1 MKTAILF
8 VTHIY
13 NEDIKRQIV
22 KLYEETKDFATLYV
36 GFQADKVRITL
47 PDGIRSFPFTVKEL
61 NRLGYRSWGCTLMD
75 GNFHFV
81 MLDFYLKHTGC
92 DYYWLIEYDVR
103 FNGDWKNYFEFFA
116 DKDDDF
122 ISAHIGDFSGDTRW
136 TRWKEIELVNI
147 KLNHKMLL
155 RSFNPICRISNRAL
169 ALGHERCKLGDRG
182 HYEA

>member
-13 NEDIKRQIV
+13 NEDIERQII
-22 KLYEETKDFATLYV
+22 KLHEETKDFATLYV

-81 MLDFYLKHTGC
+81 MLDFYLKHTGY
-92 DYYWLIEYDVR
+92 DFYWLIEYDVR
-103 FNGDWKNYFEFFA
+103 FNGGLE
-116 DKDDDF
+116 
-122 ISAHIGDFSGDTRW
+122 
-136 TRWKEIELVNI
+136 
-147 KLNHKMLL
+147 KLFRVL
-155 RSFNPICRISNRAL
+155 C
-169 ALGHERCKLGDRG
+169 G
-182 HYEA
+182 

>member
-47 PDGIRSFPFTVKEL
+47 PDGIRSFPVTVKDL

-75 GNFHFV
+75 GCW
-81 MLDFYLKHTGC
+81 T
-92 DYYWLIEYDVR
+92 
-103 FNGDWKNYFEFFA
+103 
-116 DKDDDF
+116 F
-122 ISAHIGDFSGDTRW
+122 ISNIPVVTIIG
-136 TRWKEIELVNI
+136 L
-147 KLNHKMLL
+147 
-155 RSFNPICRISNRAL
+155 
-169 ALGHERCKLGDRG
+169 
-182 HYEA
+182 